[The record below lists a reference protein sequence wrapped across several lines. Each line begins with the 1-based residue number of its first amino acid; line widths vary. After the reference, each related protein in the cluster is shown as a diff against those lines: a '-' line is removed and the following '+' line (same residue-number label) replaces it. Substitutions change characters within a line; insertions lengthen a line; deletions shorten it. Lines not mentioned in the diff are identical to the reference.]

1 MIHHIT
7 RATRHLIFWSL
18 LILALGSIGIR
29 LGLLAVERYKVE
41 LEQKIAEIGGV
52 KVKIGS
58 LRGGVQGINPE
69 IILRNIS
76 VLSED
81 ESGQPA
87 LRLKQIRVG
96 VNVFQFMQ
104 SRDLLASTWI
114 TLVGTQVT
122 VMRDQQGDISIK
134 GLAVS
139 KDAIPAWMLSFRHY
153 EILDTQV
160 IWQDRQ
166 HPPQFF
172 KDVDFLLKSD
182 ESRRD
187 YDIHALALLPPP
199 YRGSLRLSARVHGDL
214 FAADVPIGDIYIEGK
229 NVALPDVLSQAFI
242 KDAAL
247 TSEAADFK
255 IWLQWQDHRLHS
267 LAGRWTGG
275 ELKLKQ
281 GPAEQV
287 FDDVSALFSWQRQ
300 QQGGRLDVVD
310 LQLQKDDKA
319 IPAMRFSVVFREN
332 SVAGVVSTLDLASL
346 RFFTPFIQHLNIK
359 SHHLRQGC
367 KGAISSLRKPCP
379 LGRGAGFM
387 PEDWLSAYS
396 LTKWRQTG
404 VLQNTAFYADYSDN
418 IYALSGQFEHLSLD
432 LSPNYPSFSGLSGT
446 IQGDNDDGVL
456 TLDSE
461 AGSVT
466 FPGLF
471 RNTLQFKQIQGG
483 VSWKQSEQSWF
494 LQSHQLRLKTK
505 ELDAVAALSLRVP
518 KKAQH
523 AIEMDMQLSFDGY
536 RRVQNIGRYL
546 PIGIMNKD
554 LVHWLDNA
562 AISGV
567 IKNGRMR
574 LQGALDQFPF
584 QHGQGK
590 FEVLFDLND
599 GVLQYSPVWPRLN
612 QVNARVHFLANT
624 LQIDIDHAHSKK
636 LSSHF
641 AQVVLPDLEKGER
654 VQVKARVDGKVDD
667 FLHFLQQTPLHSTI
681 DNVIDTLQVEG
692 KTRVAFDLDIP
703 LLETAKNVHVTGHFP
718 LHQATLWLKP
728 LAIPIKNIHGT
739 MTFTEQGLFSD
750 QIKGTLA
757 RLPLQASISSDAK
770 AVRIRSQGKMKTAV
784 LYQLFPALKNN
795 IISGVFDYKTIVTLP
810 DQATSPI
817 DIDVYSNL
825 KGVALPLPAQLGKT
839 RQDVKKLALNIKL
852 KKNQNKKIYLNY
864 ADLLKAALVLEG
876 DASRLK
882 MAHVLIG
889 KGKARFLATPGIHV
903 DMRLQQL
910 HVERWL
916 AALTAVLKGKNNATD
931 VRRINLAIDQVWWE
945 NRQLGPLK
953 LQLNPGKQFWQ
964 GELDC
969 QIARGELLIS
979 VQQSIDKITLQ
990 LDELNLDALL
1000 ASYSDESGTI
1010 DSDPALIP
1018 LFDIYAKKLI
1028 LNGRDQG
1035 MLLIET
1041 ARQDEA
1047 IAFKKVSLVG
1057 KYGVVDMTGRWRNTP
1072 AGPETELTGKLHSQD
1087 FSMFLDR
1094 LGVANDLRDTSAM
1107 IDFSLG
1113 WMGAPYQ
1120 VAPSKLDG
1128 DVTFKL
1134 YGGRIASIEPGVGR
1148 LLGLIAIQQW
1158 VKRFSLDFT
1167 DIYQKG
1173 LAYNQIS
1180 GRFELTEGIAR
1191 TQNVLIDAIAARIKV
1206 AGLLNL
1212 VQKTINAHVWV
1223 VPKSSAAVPI
1233 AGTIISGIASALTRA
1248 IDEDYKEGYFFG
1260 SEYKVTGK
1268 WSDAKVTPLHE
1279 NDGVIRKFWQNLTVS
1294 PK

>member
-29 LGLLAVERYKVE
+29 LGLLAVEHYKTE
-41 LEQKIAEIGGV
+41 LEQKIAELGGV

-76 VLSED
+76 ILSQDKE
-81 ESGQPA
+81 GQSA
-87 LRLKQIRVG
+87 IQLEQIRVG
-96 VNVFQFMQ
+96 VNVFQFIQ
-104 SRDLLASTWI
+104 SRDVLASTWI
-114 TLVGTQVT
+114 TLVGTRVT
-122 VMRDQQGDISIK
+122 VIRDKQGNISIK

-139 KDAIPAWMLSFRHY
+139 EDAIPAWMLSFRHY
-153 EILDTQV
+153 EILDTEV
-160 IWQDRQ
+160 IWRDQQ
-166 HPPQFF
+166 HPPQSF

-199 YRGSLRLSARVHGDL
+199 YHGSLRLSARLQGDL
-214 FAADVPIGDIYIEGK
+214 FAANVAAGDVYIEGK
-229 NVALPDVLSQAFI
+229 NVALPEALSQSLI
-242 KDAAL
+242 EDAAL

-255 IWLQWQDHRLHS
+255 IWLQWQERKLYT
-267 LAGRWTGG
+267 LAGQWTGA

-281 GPAEQV
+281 AQTEQI
-287 FDDVSALFSWQRQ
+287 FDNVAALFSWQRQ
-300 QQGGRLDVVD
+300 QQGSRLDVVD
-310 LQLQKDDKA
+310 LQLQKDDKV

-332 SVAGVVSTLDLASL
+332 SVAGVISTLDLTSL
-346 RFFTPFIQHLNIK
+346 RFFTPF
-359 SHHLRQGC
+359 
-367 KGAISSLRKPCP
+367 
-379 LGRGAGFM
+379 M
-387 PEDWLSAYS
+387 PADWLSAYS
-396 LTKWRQTG
+396 LTKWRQAG
-404 VLQNTAFYADYSDN
+404 LLQNTAFYVDYTGN
-418 IYALSGQFEHLSLD
+418 TYALSGQFEHLSLD

-446 IQGDNDDGVL
+446 IQGDNDEGVL
-456 TLDSE
+456 KLDSE

-466 FPGLF
+466 FSDLF
-471 RNTLQFKQIQGG
+471 RDPLQFKQIQGG
-483 VSWKQSEQSWF
+483 LSWKQSEQSWL

-505 ELDAVAALSLRVP
+505 EMDAVAALSLRVP

-523 AIEMDMQLSFDGY
+523 AIEMDMRLGFDSY
-536 RRVQNIGRYL
+536 QRVQNIGRYL
-546 PIGIMNKD
+546 PTGIMNKD

-574 LQGALDQFPF
+574 LQGPLDQFPF
-584 QHGQGK
+584 QHGHGK

-599 GVLQYSPVWPRLN
+599 GVLQYSPVWPRLS
-612 QVNARVHFLANT
+612 QLNARVHFLANT

-654 VQVKARVDGKVDD
+654 VQVKAKVDGKVDD
-667 FLHFLQQTPLHSTI
+667 FLHFLQQTPLHGTI
-681 DNVIDTLQVEG
+681 DNVIDAMQAKG
-692 KTRVAFDLDIP
+692 KTQVAFNLDIP
-703 LLETAKNVHVTGHFP
+703 LLETAKNFHIAGHFH
-718 LHQATLWLKP
+718 LNQASLQLKS
-728 LAIPIKNIHGT
+728 LALPIENIHGT
-739 MTFTEQGLFSD
+739 VTFTERGLFSD

-757 RLPLQASISSDAK
+757 RLPLQADISSDAQ
-770 AVRIRSQGKMKTAV
+770 AVRIRSRGKMKTAV
-784 LYQLFPALKNN
+784 LYQLFPALKNDT
-795 IISGVFDYKTIVTLP
+795 ISGVFNYKAIVTLP
-810 DQATSPI
+810 DQAISPI
-817 DIDVYSNL
+817 NIDVYSNL

-864 ADLLKAALVLEG
+864 ADLFKAALVLEG
-876 DASRLK
+876 EASHLK

-889 KGKARFLATPGIHV
+889 KGKARFLAAPGIYV

-910 HVERWL
+910 HVEQWL

-945 NRQLGPLK
+945 KRQLGPLK

-979 VQQSIDKITLQ
+979 VRQNIDKITLQ

-1000 ASYSDESGTI
+1000 ASYSDEGGAI
-1010 DSDPALIP
+1010 DSDPGLMP

-1028 LNGRDQG
+1028 VNGRDQG

-1047 IAFKKVSLVG
+1047 IAFKRISLVG
-1057 KYGVVDMTGRWRNTP
+1057 EYGAVDMTGHWRNTP
-1072 AGPETELTGKLHSQD
+1072 VGVKTELTGKLHSQD

-1094 LGVANDLRDTSAM
+1094 LGFANDLRDTSAM
-1107 IDFSLG
+1107 LDFSLD
-1113 WMGAPYQ
+1113 WVGAPYQ
-1120 VAPSKLDG
+1120 VALETLEG
-1128 DVTFKL
+1128 NVEFKL
-1134 YGGRIASIEPGVGR
+1134 HGGRIASIEPGVGR

-1180 GRFELTEGIAR
+1180 GRFELTAGIAR
-1191 TQNVLIDAIAARIKV
+1191 TQNLLIDAIAARIKV

-1212 VQKTINAHVWV
+1212 AQKTINAHVWV

-1279 NDGVIRKFWQNLTVS
+1279 NDGVIRKFWQNLMVS

>member
-18 LILALGSIGIR
+18 LILAVGSIGIR

-96 VNVFQFMQ
+96 INVFQFMQ

-114 TLVGTQVT
+114 TLVGTRVT
-122 VMRDQQGDISIK
+122 VMRDEQGDISIK
-134 GLAVS
+134 GLAVI
-139 KDAIPAWMLSFRHY
+139 DEAIPVWMLSFRHY

-160 IWQDRQ
+160 IWQDQ
-166 HPPQFF
+166 HQPPQFF

-182 ESRRD
+182 GSRRD
-187 YDIHALALLPPP
+187 YDIHAMALLPPP

-214 FAADVPIGDIYIEGK
+214 FAANVPIGDVYIEGK
-229 NVALPDVLSQAFI
+229 NVALPKALSQSIIA
-242 KDAAL
+242 DAAL

-255 IWLQWQDHRLHS
+255 IWLRWQNRQIHS
-267 LAGRWTGG
+267 LAGQWTGG

-281 GPAEQV
+281 GQAEQD
-287 FDDVSALFSWQRQ
+287 FDKVSALFSWQRQ
-300 QQGGRLDVVD
+300 PHGGRLDVVD
-310 LQLQKDDKA
+310 LQLQKADKI
-319 IPAMRFSVVFREN
+319 IPAMRFSVVCREKF
-332 SVAGVVSTLDLASL
+332 VAGVISTLDLASL
-346 RFFTPFIQHLNIK
+346 QFFTPFMPADWH
-359 SHHLRQGC
+359 R
-367 KGAISSLRKPCP
+367 AYP
-379 LGRGAGFM
+379 L
-387 PEDWLSAYS
+387 
-396 LTKWRQTG
+396 TTWRATG
-404 VLQNTAFYADYSDN
+404 LLQNTTFYVDDTN
-418 IYALSGQFEHLSLD
+418 NLYALSGQFEHLSLNS
-432 LSPNYPSFSGLSGT
+432 SPDQFSFSGLSGT
-446 IQGDNDDGVL
+446 IRGNNDEGVL
-456 TLDSE
+456 NLDSMVSR
-461 AGSVT
+461 AT
-466 FPGLF
+466 FPSIF
-471 RNTLQFKQIQGG
+471 RDSLPFEQIQGG
-483 VSWKQSEQSWF
+483 LSWKQSDASWF
-494 LQSHQLRLKTK
+494 LHSQQLRLKTK
-505 ELDAVAALSLRVP
+505 ELEAVTALSLRVP

-523 AIEMDMQLSFDGY
+523 AIEMDMQLGFDSY
-536 RRVQNIGRYL
+536 RRIQNISRYL
-546 PIGIMNKD
+546 PTGIMNKE
-554 LVHWLDNA
+554 LVQWLDNA

-567 IKNGRMR
+567 INNGRMR

-599 GVLQYSPVWPRLN
+599 GALQYSPDWPRLN
-612 QVNARVHFLANT
+612 QLDARVHFLADA

-636 LSSHF
+636 LNSH
-641 AQVVLPDLEKGER
+641 AIQIVLPDLEKGER

-667 FLHFLQQTPLHSTI
+667 FLHYLQQTPLHRTI
-681 DNVIDTLQVEG
+681 DNIIGTLQVDG
-692 KTRVAFDLDIP
+692 KTQVAFDLDIP

-718 LHQATLWLKP
+718 LHHATLWLKP

-739 MTFTEQGLFSD
+739 LTFTEQGLFSD
-750 QIKGTLA
+750 QVKGTLA
-757 RLPLQASISSDAK
+757 QLPLQANISSDAK
-770 AVRIRSQGKMKTAV
+770 AVRIRSRGKMKTDV
-784 LYQLFPALKNN
+784 LYQLFPALKNKD
-795 IISGVFDYKTIVTLP
+795 ILGVFDYKTIVTVP

-817 DIDVYSNL
+817 NIDVYSNL
-825 KGVALPLPAQLGKT
+825 QGVALPLPAQLGKT
-839 RQDVKKLALNIKL
+839 RQAEKKLTLNIKL

-876 DASRLK
+876 EASRLK

-889 KGKARFLATPGIHV
+889 RGKPRFLAESGIYA

-910 HVERWL
+910 HVEQWL
-916 AALTAVLKGKNNATD
+916 AALTAVLKSKNNTTD
-931 VRRINLAIDQVWWE
+931 VRRINLAIDQLWWKKQ
-945 NRQLGPLK
+945 QLGPLK

-979 VQQSIDKITLQ
+979 ARQGIDKITLQ

-1000 ASYSDESGTI
+1000 SSSSDGTGAT
-1010 DSDPALIP
+1010 DADPGSIP

-1035 MLLIET
+1035 ILLIET

-1047 IAFKKVSLVG
+1047 IVFKKVNLVG
-1057 KYGVVDMTGRWRNTP
+1057 KYGVVDMTGHWHNTP
-1072 AGPETELTGKLHSQD
+1072 IGPKTELTGKLHSQD
-1087 FSMFLDR
+1087 FSLFLDR
-1094 LGVANDLRDTSAM
+1094 LGVANDLRDTSASF
-1107 IDFSLG
+1107 DFSLD
-1113 WMGAPYQ
+1113 WVGAPYQ
-1120 VAPSKLDG
+1120 VEPSKLEG
-1128 DVTFKL
+1128 DVEFKL
-1134 YGGRIASIEPGVGR
+1134 HGGRIDSIEPGVGR

-1180 GRFELTEGIAR
+1180 GRFELTDGIAR
-1191 TQNVLIDAIAARIKV
+1191 TQNLLIDAIAARIKV

-1212 VQKTINAHVWV
+1212 AQKTINAHVWV

-1260 SEYKVTGK
+1260 SEYKVMGK
-1268 WSDAKVTPLHE
+1268 WSDAKVTPLYQ
-1279 NDGVIRKFWQNLTVS
+1279 NDGVIRKLWQNLTVS
-1294 PK
+1294 PQ